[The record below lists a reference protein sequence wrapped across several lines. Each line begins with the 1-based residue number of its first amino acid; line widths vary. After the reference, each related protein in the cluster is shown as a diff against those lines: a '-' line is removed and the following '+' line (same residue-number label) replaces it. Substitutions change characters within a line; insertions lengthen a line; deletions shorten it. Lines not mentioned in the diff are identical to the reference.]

1 MDTQRILENVPEK
14 CKKETLLSINV
25 LGLRFYPEYF
35 LTVGSVSFKNEPV
48 SEVVLVLFC

>member
-25 LGLRFYPEYF
+25 LGFRFYPEYF
-35 LTVGSVSFKNEPV
+35 LTVGSVSCKNEPV
-48 SEVVLVLFC
+48 SEVVVVLFC